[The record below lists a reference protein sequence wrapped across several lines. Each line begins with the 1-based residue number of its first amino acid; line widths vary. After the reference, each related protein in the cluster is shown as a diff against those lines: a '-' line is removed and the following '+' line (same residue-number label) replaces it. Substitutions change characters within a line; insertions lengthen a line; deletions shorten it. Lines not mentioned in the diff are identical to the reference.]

1 MIAGGTGITPMY
13 QLIQDICNNPEDT
26 TQLSLLFANQVH
38 TYKNKYL
45 IFDAQQSFRCRP
57 KTIFYYVMSQKNFKK
72 TIHLSF
78 RSGTQ
83 LTVLSNQ
90 VVICNYNHLLRHAL
104 FLMKL
109 FQAWKYSVGFVN
121 DELIKA
127 HLPPPSEDTLILMCG
142 PPPMINFACNPNL
155 DKLGYTKDMRF
166 AY

>member
-1 MIAGGTGITPMY
+1 
-13 QLIQDICNNPEDT
+13 
-26 TQLSLLFANQVH
+26 
-38 TYKNKYL
+38 
-45 IFDAQQSFRCRP
+45 
-57 KTIFYYVMSQKNFKK
+57 
-72 TIHLSF
+72 
-78 RSGTQ
+78 
-83 LTVLSNQ
+83 
-90 VVICNYNHLLRHAL
+90 
-104 FLMKL
+104 MKL